1 MKLKSLT
8 SDFSLAISNL
18 FTAVFSHS
26 EGAKEGR
33 VIGELASALA
43 AAIDGDNILCYGA
56 ISNDTLLAATF
67 YTHLSYRISS
77 NVSMLAPVA
86 VSTEH
91 QGKGIGQ
98 QLINFGLNEIKQH
111 GVDYVVTYGDPNYYQ
126 RVGFGGISE
135 DSVRAPFELSMPEGW
150 LVQSLTD
157 KPVSFGTER
166 PRCVEQFNNAA
177 YW

>member
-1 MKLKSLT
+1 
-8 SDFSLAISNL
+8 
-18 FTAVFSHS
+18 
-26 EGAKEGR
+26 
-33 VIGELASALA
+33 
-43 AAIDGDNILCYGA
+43 
-56 ISNDTLLAATF
+56 
-67 YTHLSYRISS
+67 
-77 NVSMLAPVA
+77 MLAPVA

-126 RVGFGGISE
+126 RVGFSGISE

-150 LVQSLTD
+150 LGQSLTD